1 MYLPSPDKHSI
12 SSKATGEWLQE
23 RLTALL
29 LIPLTVWFAYFLV
42 RLPATRLP
50 DLLDWLGSPLHAL
63 PLLGY
68 MLVSAYHAWLGLRS
82 VMTDYVQSPA
92 LRRLGLFAIAGLLAG
107 AVGSSA
113 IALYVL
119 SHTR

>member
-1 MYLPSPDKHSI
+1 
-12 SSKATGEWLQE
+12 
-23 RLTALL
+23 
-29 LIPLTVWFAYFLV
+29 
-42 RLPATRLP
+42 
-50 DLLDWLGSPLHAL
+50 
-63 PLLGY
+63 
-68 MLVSAYHAWLGLRS
+68 
-82 VMTDYVQSPA
+82 MTDYVQSPA

>member
-1 MYLPSPDKHSI
+1 MYRPSPENCSG
-12 SSKATGEWLQE
+12 SGKAASEWLQE

-92 LRRLGLFAIAGLLAG
+92 LRRLGLLAIAGLLAG

-113 IALYVL
+113 IALFVL
-119 SHTR
+119 SHMR